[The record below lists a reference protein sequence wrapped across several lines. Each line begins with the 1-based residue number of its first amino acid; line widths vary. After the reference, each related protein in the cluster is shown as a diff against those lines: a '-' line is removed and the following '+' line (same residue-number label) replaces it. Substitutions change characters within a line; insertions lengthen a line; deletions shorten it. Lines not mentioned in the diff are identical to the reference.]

1 LICGG
6 DVIVFLYSDQVPELK
21 QCKNCGHC
29 SFQKMPSLEI
39 LGDYYQTKYTEE
51 HFQSL
56 IQEENVNYYRS
67 HVMELLTFAKLKN
80 AVFLDYGSSYP
91 YFLIEAA
98 KIKGNYSIGV
108 EFDESAREFGKSNGI
123 KMLHPTQLDQIE
135 DQSIDIIRCS
145 HVLEHDTD
153 PQQTLVN
160 LLSKLKHGGIIYITQ
175 PNFPQ
180 IDLQANKEFLFDVV
194 FPEHLH
200 YFTPASLVCLTKNV
214 GLKTLRFF
222 SHTANS
228 LTDGIDASSLLKKPQ
243 LNRYKQDLASVGDDF
258 FGKQNNYPYF
268 VGMNSFYVGVKEVP
282 TSQC

>member
-1 LICGG
+1 M
-6 DVIVFLYSDQVPELK
+6 IVFLYSDQVHELK

-39 LGDYYQTKYTEE
+39 LSDYYQTKYTEE
-51 HFQSL
+51 HFQSS
-56 IQEENVNYYRS
+56 IQEENVNYYRN
-67 HVMELLTFAKLKN
+67 HVIELLRFANLKN

-98 KIKGNYSIGV
+98 KIKGSESIGV
-108 EFDESAREFGKSNGI
+108 EFDESAREFGKSMGI
-123 KMLHPTQLDQIE
+123 KMLHPSQLDQID

-153 PQQTLVN
+153 PKQTTFI
-160 LLSKLKHGGIIYITQ
+160 LLSKLKYGGIIYITQ

-180 IDLQANKEFLFDVV
+180 IDLQSNQEFLFDVV

-200 YFTPASLVCLTKNV
+200 YFTPASLICLTKNV

-222 SHTANS
+222 THSANS
-228 LTDGIDASSLLKKPQ
+228 LTDNIDISSLLNEPQ
-243 LNRYKQDLASVGDDF
+243 LNQYKQELASVSDDF

-268 VGMNSFYVGVKEVP
+268 VGMNSLYVGVKEVP
-282 TSQC
+282 TSHC